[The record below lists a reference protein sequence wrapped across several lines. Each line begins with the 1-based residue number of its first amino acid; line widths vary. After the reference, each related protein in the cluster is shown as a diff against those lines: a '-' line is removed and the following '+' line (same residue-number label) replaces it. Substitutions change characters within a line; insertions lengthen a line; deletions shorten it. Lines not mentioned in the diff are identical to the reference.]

1 MKNSK
6 LPSTHPINPPK
17 NPFKPLVAGCVSL
30 TTLPS
35 VGVAVCHRD
44 SHKAGAVH
52 NCKPI
57 NTTQAHTAA
66 RCVGVLSL
74 PFYHLTH
81 CQSAH
86 TVKPIRLAYCK
97 EFGQTFTLHLSAHT
111 FMPTTQVV
119 QYGGCVAVF
128 DGTKRHFYTCQTN
141 TTAPT
146 LSHTNC
152 LTLPQA
158 GKLALQ
164 CQRLFNEQAV
174 PVPCRFYPIAEI
186 PPPPLV
192 RACKPRPTSDKLPLA
207 LVKKAHNRQEL
218 SAHVLPLPL
227 ACWHHTPKPT
237 TPNKESYIV
246 HHTISAHI
254 AGIGIDPLAFSIKTD
269 MDSFCWQGSVELSPQ
284 DYERIKPKLDVPRG
298 QEPLITVVV
307 NGQSFVLI
315 AEDLSKTR
323 SFVNHTYTLSGR
335 SMTAHLSKDYANVVK
350 LDNDLYASQIVGEAL
365 KDLPINADFE
375 VADWRLHAVLSGT
388 PIALIDEIARACG
401 GFVASDKAQGR
412 LYIRPRYKVPAWELA
427 TTTPDRI
434 IALDVIKSISE
445 QKRTNPR
452 YNAVIL
458 TNSHE
463 GAVVY
468 REREGQDR
476 HAPVSQN
483 PLYTDQACI
492 IPKGIQI
499 LSDSGTHQS
508 ATLTLL
514 WADKYNLPLA
524 VLGQIWQVN
533 DQMGA
538 NHDAWRGI
546 VVSVAVEVKMDDG
559 VPVVWQTIGLDRY
572 LDS

>member
-1 MKNSK
+1 M
-6 LPSTHPINPPK
+6 
-17 NPFKPLVAGCVSL
+17 
-30 TTLPS
+30 
-35 VGVAVCHRD
+35 
-44 SHKAGAVH
+44 
-52 NCKPI
+52 
-57 NTTQAHTAA
+57 
-66 RCVGVLSL
+66 
-74 PFYHLTH
+74 
-81 CQSAH
+81 
-86 TVKPIRLAYCK
+86 
-97 EFGQTFTLHLSAHT
+97 
-111 FMPTTQVV
+111 
-119 QYGGCVAVF
+119 
-128 DGTKRHFYTCQTN
+128 
-141 TTAPT
+141 
-146 LSHTNC
+146 
-152 LTLPQA
+152 
-158 GKLALQ
+158 
-164 CQRLFNEQAV
+164 
-174 PVPCRFYPIAEI
+174 
-186 PPPPLV
+186 
-192 RACKPRPTSDKLPLA
+192 
-207 LVKKAHNRQEL
+207 
-218 SAHVLPLPL
+218 
-227 ACWHHTPKPT
+227 
-237 TPNKESYIV
+237 

-375 VADWRLHAVLSGT
+375 VADWRMHAVLSGT

-434 IALDVIKSISE
+434 IALDVMKSISE

-468 REREGQDR
+468 REREGQDH

-524 VLGQIWQVN
+524 ALGQIWQVN

-559 VPVVWQTIGLDRY
+559 VPVLWQTIGLDRY

>member
-6 LPSTHPINPPK
+6 LPLTHSINPPK
-17 NPFKPLVAGCVSL
+17 NPFKPLIAGCVNL

-35 VGVAVCHRD
+35 VGVAVGHSDKHTVGSVSHCTPIINTPMHTVGRCVDLATLFFCHL
-44 SHKAGAVH
+44 A
-52 NCKPI
+52 NCQKTSAIKPI
-57 NTTQAHTAA
+57 LLAN
-66 RCVGVLSL
+66 
-74 PFYHLTH
+74 
-81 CQSAH
+81 CQSLWQVRHRHLGA
-86 TVKPIRLAYCK
+86 C
-97 EFGQTFTLHLSAHT
+97 TFAPVLK
-111 FMPTTQVV
+111 VV
-119 QYGGCVAVF
+119 HYGGCVAVF

-141 TTAPT
+141 ATAPA

-174 PVPCRFYPIAEI
+174 PVPCRYYPIPKL

-192 RACKPRPTSDKLPLA
+192 RACKPRPPSDRLPLA
-207 LVKKAHNRQEL
+207 LVKKAHNRQGL

-350 LDNDLYASQIVGEAL
+350 LDNDLYASQIVNEAL

-434 IALDVIKSISE
+434 IALDVMKSISE

-508 ATLTLL
+508 AALALL

-524 VLGQIWQVN
+524 ALGQIWQVN